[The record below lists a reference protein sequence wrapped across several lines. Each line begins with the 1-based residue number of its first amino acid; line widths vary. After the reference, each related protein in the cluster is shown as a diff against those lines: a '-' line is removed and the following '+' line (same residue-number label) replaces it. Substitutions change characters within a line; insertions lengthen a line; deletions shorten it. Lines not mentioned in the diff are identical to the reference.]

1 MSEKFQNKYRIPSA
15 RLQHWDYGRNAM
27 YFVTICTK
35 NRDCFFEKIDNGVMV
50 LSELGEIVKNEWIK
64 TFQLRPDMNLQ
75 MGEFVIMPNHFHAI
89 ITIGENEYNNKC
101 RDAMHCI
108 STDTNNVT
116 IKHENKF
123 GPQSK
128 NLASIIRGFKSSV
141 TINARK
147 IHADFAWQTRFY
159 EHIVRN
165 NESFYKISNYII
177 NNTLQWENDM
187 FYPVETQCIASL
199 PKQRIASLQSS
210 K

>member
-15 RLQHWDYGRNAM
+15 RLQHWDYGHNAM

-35 NRDCFFEKIDNGVMV
+35 NRDCFFGNIDNGVMV
-50 LSELGEIVKNEWIK
+50 LSELGGIVKNEWIK

-75 MGEFVIMPNHFHAI
+75 MGEFVIMPNHFHTI
-89 ITIGENEYNNKC
+89 ILIGENEYNNKC
-101 RDAMHCI
+101 RDATHCV
-108 STDTNNVT
+108 SANTNNVN

-147 IHADFAWQTRFY
+147 IHADFAWQTRFH

-177 NNTLQWENDM
+177 NN
-187 FYPVETQCIASL
+187 
-199 PKQRIASLQSS
+199 PK
-210 K
+210 